1 MQPLNTEVACFN
13 NLIYRFKA
21 KIDRKNLQ
29 DNYLDNFAIT
39 FKNKM
44 LILTIR
50 QETSINLNNTKIV
63 IKELSKKLPT

>member
-1 MQPLNTEVACFN
+1 MQPLNTEVTGFN
-13 NLIYRFKA
+13 NLIDRFKA